1 MSMIKAK
8 ILIIDDE
15 PQIRRF
21 LSISLRASGYDVVE
35 AENGA
40 NGLGYLASPGIDLV
54 ILDLGLPDIDGHE
67 VLVRIREFSLVPV
80 IVLTVRANELE
91 KVKLLDAGANDYLTK
106 PFGLQELLAR
116 LRVMLRLRPE
126 SLESNNAV
134 YDDGYLRVDLVARVI
149 LVEGREVQFTRKEF
163 SLFELLI
170 RNAGKTL
177 TQPQLLKAVWGAT
190 HTEDTHY
197 LRIAV
202 SKIRSKLGDDPLDPR
217 YIVTETGVGLRFRPS
232 IA

>member
-1 MSMIKAK
+1 MNKAR

-21 LSISLRASGYDVVE
+21 LGISLRASEYEVLE

-54 ILDLGLPDIDGHE
+54 ILDLGLPDMDGYE
-67 VLVRIREFSLVPV
+67 VLLKIREFSTVPV
-80 IVLTVRANELE
+80 IVLTVRSNEFE

-116 LRVMLRLRPE
+116 LRVLLRQRPGPVDALN
-126 SLESNNAV
+126 SV
-134 YDDGYLRVDLVARVI
+134 YDDGYLRVDLLARVI
-149 LVEGREVQFTRKEF
+149 LVEGREVQLTRKEF

-177 TQPQLLKAVWGAT
+177 TQPQLLKEVWGAT

-202 SKIRSKLGDDPLDPR
+202 SKIRTKLGDDPVDPR
-217 YIVTETGVGLRFRPS
+217 YIITETGVGLRFRPTS
-232 IA
+232 V

>member
-1 MSMIKAK
+1 MNKPR

-21 LSISLRASGYDVVE
+21 LGISLRASEYEVLE
-35 AENGA
+35 AENGS

-54 ILDLGLPDIDGHE
+54 ILDLGLPDMDGHE
-67 VLVRIREFSLVPV
+67 VLLKIREFSTLPV
-80 IVLTVRANELE
+80 IVLTVRSDEFE

-116 LRVMLRLRPE
+116 LRVLLRQRPE
-126 SLESNNAV
+126 STDAANSV
-134 YDDGYLRVDLVARVI
+134 YDDGYLRVDLSARVI
-149 LVEGREVQFTRKEF
+149 LVEGREVQLTRKEF
-163 SLFELLI
+163 RLFELLI

-177 TQPQLLKAVWGAT
+177 TQPQLLKEVWGAT
-190 HTEDTHY
+190 HTEDNHY

-202 SKIRSKLGDDPLDPR
+202 SKIRMKLGDDPVDPR
-217 YIVTETGVGLRFRPS
+217 YIVTETGVGLRFRPAS
-232 IA
+232 F

>member
-1 MSMIKAK
+1 MNKAR

-21 LSISLRASGYDVVE
+21 LGISLRASEYEVLE

-54 ILDLGLPDIDGHE
+54 ILDLGLPDMDGYE
-67 VLVRIREFSLVPV
+67 VLLKIREFSTVPV
-80 IVLTVRANELE
+80 VVLTVRSDEFE

-116 LRVMLRLRPE
+116 LRVLLRQRPGPVDALN
-126 SLESNNAV
+126 SV
-134 YDDGYLRVDLVARVI
+134 YDDGYLRVDLSARVI
-149 LVEGREVQFTRKEF
+149 LVEGREVQLTRKEF

-177 TQPQLLKAVWGAT
+177 TQPQLLKEVWGAT

-202 SKIRSKLGDDPLDPR
+202 SKIRTKLGDDPVDPR
-217 YIVTETGVGLRFRPS
+217 YIVTETGVGLRFRPTS
-232 IA
+232 F

>member
-1 MSMIKAK
+1 MNKAR

-21 LSISLRASGYDVVE
+21 LGISLRASQYEVLE

-54 ILDLGLPDIDGHE
+54 ILDLGLPDMDGHE
-67 VLVRIREFSLVPV
+67 VLLKIREFSLVPV
-80 IVLTVRANELE
+80 IVLTVRADEFE

-116 LRVMLRLRPE
+116 LRVMLRQRPLPADTIN
-126 SLESNNAV
+126 SI
-134 YDDGYLRVDLVARVI
+134 YDDGYLRVDLSARVI
-149 LVEGREVQFTRKEF
+149 WVEGQEVQFTRKEF

-177 TQPQLLKAVWGAT
+177 THPQLLKAVWGAT

-202 SKIRSKLGDDPLDPR
+202 SKIRTKLGDDPVDPR
-217 YIVTETGVGLRFRPS
+217 YIITETGVGLRFRSS

>member
-1 MSMIKAK
+1 MTKAK

-21 LSISLRASGYDVVE
+21 LGISLRASDYDVLE

-40 NGLGYLASPGIDLV
+40 NGLGYLASSGIDLV
-54 ILDLGLPDIDGHE
+54 ILDLGLPDMDGHE
-67 VLVRIREFSLVPV
+67 VLLKIREFSPVPV
-80 IVLTVRANELE
+80 IVLTVRSDEFE

-116 LRVMLRLRPE
+116 LRVLLRQRPE
-126 SLESNNAV
+126 STDAANAV
-134 YDDGYLRVDLVARVI
+134 YDDGYLRVDLSARVI
-149 LVEGREVQFTRKEF
+149 LVESREVQLTRKEF
-163 SLFELLI
+163 RLFELLI

-177 TQPQLLKAVWGAT
+177 TQPQLLKEVWGAT

-202 SKIRSKLGDDPLDPR
+202 SKIRMKLGDDPVDPR
-217 YIVTETGVGLRFRPS
+217 YIVTETGVGLRFRPTS
-232 IA
+232 G

>member
-1 MSMIKAK
+1 MNKAR

-21 LSISLRASGYDVVE
+21 LGISLRASEYEVLE

-54 ILDLGLPDIDGHE
+54 ILDLGLPDMDGYE
-67 VLVRIREFSLVPV
+67 VLLKIREFSPVPV
-80 IVLTVRANELE
+80 IVLTVRSDEFE

-116 LRVMLRLRPE
+116 LRVLLRQRPE
-126 SLESNNAV
+126 SVDALNSV
-134 YDDGYLRVDLVARVI
+134 YDDGYLRVDLSARVI
-149 LVEGREVQFTRKEF
+149 LVEGREVQLTRKEF

-177 TQPQLLKAVWGAT
+177 TQPQLLKEVWGAT

-202 SKIRSKLGDDPLDPR
+202 SKIRTKLGDDPVDPR
-217 YIVTETGVGLRFRPS
+217 YIITETGVGLRFRPTS
-232 IA
+232 V